1 MKSPTSTST
10 LKVFVYGTLKPGERN
25 YQRFCETARCAC
37 SARCRDCRGCDR
49 QTKLETPAFT
59 QGILYDLPVGYPAMT
74 EGEKKVQGYLLV
86 FNNLKILDTL
96 DILEGYQTQQDS
108 DTNEYYRL
116 LVPVYAIDGEYLT
129 EAWAYFM
136 TLERVK
142 QYQGTIITSG
152 NWALH

>member
-10 LKVFVYGTLKPGERN
+10 LKVFVYGTLKPGEAN
-25 YQRFCETARCAC
+25 YYRY
-37 SARCRDCRGCDR
+37 CDR

-59 QGILYDLPVGYPAMT
+59 QGILYDLPLGYPAMT

-86 FNNLKILDTL
+86 FHNLQILNTL
-96 DILEGYQTQQDS
+96 DILEGYQSQDLDS
-108 DTNEYYRL
+108 NQYYRL

-136 TLERVK
+136 TPEKVK

-152 NWALH
+152 NWA